1 LEAVLL
7 KTSTELEVAA
17 YLSQSATSTLDGHA
31 SLRDRQRDGGELME
45 PDADVDAMVADA
57 VRSVRDRFGADGLR
71 DLVVL
76 ASAEIQSSERA
87 VADLGEMDAPVS
99 QAGSGPDAADTQA
112 WLAYTA
118 QETEQDADTE

>member
-1 LEAVLL
+1 
-7 KTSTELEVAA
+7 
-17 YLSQSATSTLDGHA
+17 
-31 SLRDRQRDGGELME
+31 ME

-71 DLVVL
+71 DLVAL

-87 VADLGEMDAPVS
+87 VADLGEIDAPVS

-118 QETEQDADTE
+118 HETEQDADTE

>member
-1 LEAVLL
+1 
-7 KTSTELEVAA
+7 
-17 YLSQSATSTLDGHA
+17 
-31 SLRDRQRDGGELME
+31 ME

-71 DLVVL
+71 DLVAL
-76 ASAEIQSSERA
+76 ASAEIASSGRA
-87 VADLGEMDAPVS
+87 VADLGEIDRPVL

-118 QETEQDADTE
+118 QETDQDADSE